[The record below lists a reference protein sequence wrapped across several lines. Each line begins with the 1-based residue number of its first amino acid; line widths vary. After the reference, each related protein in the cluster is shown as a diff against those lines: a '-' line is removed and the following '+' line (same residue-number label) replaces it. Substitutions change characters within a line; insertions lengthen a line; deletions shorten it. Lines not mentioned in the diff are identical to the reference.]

1 MIHTVDPMRE
11 GEVDPV
17 KFRNEMMQSLD
28 VPSLLLVANGT
39 PNENGDTNAN
49 NNKKID
55 ADVKRDGS
63 NGNIPSIHVTQVIIS
78 VSLSLLYTIMSFCSL
93 SLLIEA

>member
-28 VPSLLLVANGT
+28 GPALLLVANGVSEDMT
-39 PNENGDTNAN
+39 KDSNGDAKPREN
-49 NNKKID
+49 
-55 ADVKRDGS
+55 GS
-63 NGNIPSIHVTQVIIS
+63 NGNIPSIHVTRVWS
-78 VSLSLLYTIMSFCSL
+78 WD
-93 SLLIEA
+93 